1 MCGIMYASGI
11 VDPQAFEEGFKAI
24 AHRGP
29 DQHRILSDE
38 HGTFGFHRLAIMD
51 VSEAGMQPF
60 VRAGI
65 TLMVNGEIYN
75 EHALKARYAD
85 YPYQGHSDCEVLM
98 PLYRD
103 LGANLCSALDAEFAF
118 VLHDAAQGH
127 LLAGRDPLGI
137 RPLFYGYQK
146 TTGAIAFASEAK
158 ALMPLCAKI
167 YPFPIGTVYVDGSFV
182 CYHDI
187 THTDRPKLSDPEAIK
202 RAIRDGLWE
211 AVSKRRMS
219 DVPVGYL
226 LSGGLDSSLVCA
238 LAARQTG
245 EPLTTFSIGM
255 STDAIDLSYAA
266 LVAKHLGT
274 HHHEILMTEKMVM
287 DALPEV
293 VRMLETYDIT
303 TIRASLGMY
312 LLCQGIRRVSDIKVL
327 LSGEISDELF
337 GYKYTDYAPSAEAFQ
352 EESLKRLRE
361 LYQYDVLRADRCI
374 AAWSLEARVPF
385 GDLRFVADVLAIDPA
400 MKLNTHAMGKYWLR
414 EAFAEG
420 DVLPPAI
427 LWRDKAA
434 FSDAVGHSMV
444 DALKAM
450 AESKY
455 SDDEFRQKAA
465 TYTHCPPISKEAL
478 WYRELFE
485 SFYPQQSHWLSA
497 FWMPNPEW
505 VGSSVNDPSA
515 RVLANYGASGHV
527 LKSDSSEESLCLED
541 RDDVQQGRQQR
552 NEEVIQTIRG
562 NGFHPG
568 GNPGDHQ
575 QDRPVDGSD
584 LPGEVERRHGDHRN
598 QHGQGAFP
606 TLMAPKDRKGVTT
619 IELTDHGSHPIPIPH
634 GQ

>member
-1 MCGIMYASGI
+1 MCGILFASGI
-11 VDPQAFEEGFKAI
+11 VDPQAFEEGFWAM

-29 DQHRILSDE
+29 DQHRIVSSE
-38 HGTFGFHRLAIMD
+38 TGTFGFHRLAIMD

-60 VRAGI
+60 VRDGV

-75 EHALKARYAD
+75 EQALKARYSQ

-103 LGANLCSALDAEFAF
+103 LGEKLCGELDAEFAF
-118 VLHDAAQGH
+118 VLVDAAGH
-127 LLAGRDPLGI
+127 HVLAGRDPIGI
-137 RPLFYGYQK
+137 RPLFYGYQR

-167 YPFPIGTVYVDGSFV
+167 YPFPIGTVYIDGSFV
-182 CYHDI
+182 RYHDI
-187 THTDRPKLSDPEAIK
+187 TLSDRPRLSDPHAIK
-202 RAIRDGLWE
+202 TAIREGLSA
-211 AVSKRRMS
+211 AVAKRRMS
-219 DVPVGYL
+219 DVPIGYL

-238 LAARQTG
+238 LAAQQSK

-266 LVAKHLGT
+266 MVAKHLGT
-274 HHHEILMTEKMVM
+274 HHHEILMTERQVM
-287 DALPEV
+287 EALPEV

-352 EESLKRLRE
+352 AESQKRLRE

-385 GDLRFVADVLAIDPA
+385 GDLAFVADVLAIDPA
-400 MKLNTHAMGKYWLR
+400 MKLNTRNMGKYWLR
-414 EAFAEG
+414 EAFAE
-420 DVLPPAI
+420 DPILPEAI

-444 DALKAM
+444 DALKAA
-450 AESKY
+450 AEARY
-455 SDDEFRQKAA
+455 TDAEFKAKAA
-465 TYTHCPPISKEAL
+465 QYSHCPPISKEAL

-485 SFYPQQSHWLSA
+485 SFYPGQAHWLSTY
-497 FWMPNPEW
+497 WMPNPQW
-505 VGSSVNDPSA
+505 VGSLVNDPSA
-515 RVLANYGASGHV
+515 RVLANYGASGDP
-527 LKSDSSEESLCLED
+527 LKSDSESESLLIED
-541 RDDVQQGRQQR
+541 RNDVEQRRQQR
-552 NEEVIQTIRG
+552 NKQIIQTIR
-562 NGFHPG
+562 
-568 GNPGDHQ
+568 
-575 QDRPVDGSD
+575 
-584 LPGEVERRHGDHRN
+584 
-598 QHGQGAFP
+598 
-606 TLMAPKDRKGVTT
+606 
-619 IELTDHGSHPIPIPH
+619 
-634 GQ
+634 